1 MLLCGSA
8 IDFQFAEQFAE
19 QVYYWINISLFIV
32 YLVVVISCVVVVV
45 SENKNPIRALSW
57 TLALLFLPVVGVVF
71 YLFFGRSLKGKAM
84 VSRKVRRK
92 LLQRSR
98 PRQQSFGSE
107 RLEAEQAKKI
117 KLAHNLCHAHLDRNN
132 SVEIFTDGRSK
143 FDRLKEDISNARDFI
158 FIQYYIYSD
167 DRLGNEITD
176 LLAQKVREGVKV
188 KVLYDHVG
196 SFSTKNSFFARM
208 RKQGIDSHP
217 FFRVTFRKLANRI
230 NWRNH
235 RKLAI
240 IDGRIGYIGGMNIAD
255 RYVETAPDGRIWRDT
270 HLRLEGPVIESLMYS
285 FAVDWNF
292 LRPDADVQPLS
303 VMQYEEA
310 GDVAMQLVTSGP
322 IDKWSNLVL
331 CFQQAIASARKRIYI
346 QTPYFLPTDALL
358 KALQGAALS
367 GVDVRVMIPEKT
379 DSVLL
384 GYGSRS
390 YIDDCLKAGVK
401 VYLYTPGM
409 LHAKTMII
417 DDDFVTTGSVNFDF
431 RSFENN
437 FEANVLIYSES
448 VNRQMRDIFFQDLSG
463 CRKLTLSRWRSRP
476 RAERVMESLV
486 RLFAPIL

>member
-1 MLLCGSA
+1 M
-8 IDFQFAEQFAE
+8 
-19 QVYYWINISLFIV
+19 YYWINISLFIV

-143 FDRLKEDISNARDFI
+143 FDRLKEDIRNACDFI

-176 LLAQKVREGVKV
+176 LLAQKVRDGVKV

-379 DSVLL
+379 DSMLL

-463 CRKLTLSRWRSRP
+463 CLKLTLSRWRSRP

>member
-1 MLLCGSA
+1 MY
-8 IDFQFAEQFAE
+8 F
-19 QVYYWINISLFIV
+19 WINISLLII
-32 YLVVVISCVVVVV
+32 YLVIVISCVVVVV

-57 TLALLFLPVVGVVF
+57 TLALLFLPIVGVVF
-71 YLFFGRSLKGKAM
+71 YLFFGRSLKGKTM
-84 VSRKVRRK
+84 INRKVRRK
-92 LLQRSR
+92 LLERSR
-98 PRQQSFGSE
+98 PKQHSFDRSHLSADQI
-107 RLEAEQAKKI
+107 RMI
-117 KLAHNLCHAHLDRNN
+117 KLAQNLCHAPLDRNN
-132 SVEIFTDGRSK
+132 NVNIFTDGRSK
-143 FDRLKEDISNARDFI
+143 FDSLKKDITEAQDFI

-176 LLAQKVREGVKV
+176 LLAEKVRQGVRV

-196 SFSTKNSFFARM
+196 SFSTRNRFFARM
-208 RKQGIDSHP
+208 RELGIDSHP

-235 RKLAI
+235 RKLVI

-255 RYVETAPDGRIWRDT
+255 RYVDKSPDGRIWRDT
-270 HLRLEGPVIESLMYS
+270 HLRVEGPIIESMMYS

-292 LRPDADVQPLS
+292 LRPDTEVQPLS
-303 VMQYEEA
+303 MMKYNER
-310 GDVAMQLVTSGP
+310 GDVDMQLVTSGP
-322 IDKWSNLVL
+322 VDKWNNLVL
-331 CFQQAIASARKRIYI
+331 CFQQAIASAKKRLYI

-367 GVDVRVMIPEKT
+367 GVDVRIMIPEKT

-390 YIDDCLKAGVK
+390 YIDDCLKAGIK
-401 VYLYTPGM
+401 IYLFTPGM
-409 LHAKTMII
+409 LHAKTMVI

-437 FEANVLIYSES
+437 FEANLLIYSAT
-448 VNRQMRDIFFQDLSG
+448 VNQQMRDIFFDDLSG
-463 CRKLTLSRWRSRP
+463 CRKLTLLRWRTRP
-476 RAERVMESLV
+476 LSQRVIESLV

>member
-1 MLLCGSA
+1 
-8 IDFQFAEQFAE
+8 
-19 QVYYWINISLFIV
+19 
-32 YLVVVISCVVVVV
+32 
-45 SENKNPIRALSW
+45 
-57 TLALLFLPVVGVVF
+57 
-71 YLFFGRSLKGKAM
+71 M

-92 LLQRSR
+92 LLERSR
-98 PRQQSFGSE
+98 PRQTSFE
-107 RLEAEQAKKI
+107 HTRLDAEQIRKI

-132 SVEIFTDGRSK
+132 SVEIFTDGRLK
-143 FDRLKEDISNARDFI
+143 FDRLKDDIRNATDFI

-176 LLAQKVREGVKV
+176 LLVEKARQGVRV

-196 SFSTKNSFFARM
+196 SFSTRNSFFARM
-208 RKQGIDSHP
+208 RRLGIDSHP

-235 RKLAI
+235 RKIAV
-240 IDGRIGYIGGMNIAD
+240 IDGKIGYIGGMNIAD

-270 HLRLEGPVIESLMYS
+270 HLRVEGPVIESMMYS
-285 FAVDWNF
+285 FAIDWNF
-292 LRPDADVQPLS
+292 LRPDADVQPITL
-303 VMQYEEA
+303 MKYAEA
-310 GDVAMQLVTSGP
+310 GEVDMQLVTSGP
-322 IDKWSNLVL
+322 IDKWNNLVI

-367 GVDVRVMIPEKT
+367 GVDVRVMIPEHT
-379 DSVLL
+379 DSILL

-401 VYLYTPGM
+401 VYLFTPGM

-437 FEANVLIYSES
+437 FEANLMIYSES
-448 VNRQMRDIFFQDLSG
+448 VNRRMRDIFFHDLSS
-463 CRKLTLSRWRSRP
+463 CRKLTLSRWRARP
-476 RAERVMESLV
+476 RTSRFIEALV

>member
-1 MLLCGSA
+1 M
-8 IDFQFAEQFAE
+8 
-19 QVYYWINISLFIV
+19 
-32 YLVVVISCVVVVV
+32 VVVV

-57 TLALLFLPVVGVVF
+57 TLALLFLPIVGVVF

-84 VSRKVRRK
+84 INRKVRRK
-92 LLQRSR
+92 LLERSR
-98 PRQQSFGSE
+98 PKQHSFE
-107 RLEAEQAKKI
+107 RSRLSADQVRMI
-117 KLAHNLCHAHLDRNN
+117 RLAQNLCHAPLDSNN

-143 FDRLKEDISNARDFI
+143 FDSLKKDIHEAKNFI

-167 DRLGNEITD
+167 DRLGNEITE
-176 LLAQKVREGVKV
+176 LLADKVRQGVRV

-196 SFSTKNSFFARM
+196 SFSTRNRFFNRM
-208 RKQGIDSHP
+208 RKLGIDSHP

-235 RKLAI
+235 RKLVI
-240 IDGRIGYIGGMNIAD
+240 IDGKVGYIGGMNIAD
-255 RYVETAPDGRIWRDT
+255 RYVEKSPDGRIWRDT
-270 HLRLEGPVIESLMYS
+270 HLRVEGPIIESMMYS

-292 LRPDADVQPLS
+292 LRPDAEVQPLT
-303 VMQYEEA
+303 MMTCDEP
-310 GDVAMQLVTSGP
+310 GDVDMQLVTSGP
-322 IDKWSNLVL
+322 VDKWNNLVL
-331 CFQQAIASARKRIYI
+331 CFQQAIASARKRLYI

-367 GVDVRVMIPEKT
+367 GVDVRIMIPEHT
-379 DSVLL
+379 DSILL

-401 VYLYTPGM
+401 VYMFTPGM

-437 FEANVLIYSES
+437 FEANLLIYSEEI
-448 VNRQMRDIFFQDLSG
+448 NRKMRDIFFLDLSS
-463 CRKLTLSRWRSRP
+463 CSKLTLSRWRSRP
-476 RAERVMESLV
+476 RTSRIIEALV

>member
-1 MLLCGSA
+1 MY
-8 IDFQFAEQFAE
+8 F
-19 QVYYWINISLFIV
+19 WINISLFII
-32 YLVVVISCVVVVV
+32 YFVVVISCVVVVV

-57 TLALLFLPVVGVVF
+57 TLALLFLPVIGVVF

-92 LLQRSR
+92 LLEKSR
-98 PRQQSFGSE
+98 PKQHSFDNTG
-107 RLEAEQAKKI
+107 LNADQIQKV

-132 SVEIFTDGRSK
+132 SVEIFTDGKSK
-143 FDRLKEDISNARDFI
+143 FKRFMQDIREAKEFI

-167 DRLGNEITD
+167 DRIGNEILN
-176 LLAQKVREGVKV
+176 LLAEKVKEGIRV

-196 SFSTKNSFFARM
+196 SFSTSNKFFRRM
-208 RKQGIDSHP
+208 HLLGIDSHP

-235 RKLAI
+235 RKIAI
-240 IDGRIGYIGGMNIAD
+240 IDGRIGYIGGMNVAD
-255 RYVETAPDGRIWRDT
+255 RYVEVSPDGRIWRDT
-270 HLRLEGPVIESLMYS
+270 HLRVQGPVIESMMYS
-285 FAVDWNF
+285 FALDWNF
-292 LRPDADVQPLS
+292 LRPEVNVQPIS
-303 VMQYEEA
+303 PVGFEDA
-310 GDVAMQLVTSGP
+310 GDVDMQLVTSGP
-322 IDKWSNLVL
+322 VDKWNNLVL
-331 CFQQAIASARKRIYI
+331 CYQQAIASAKKRVYI
-346 QTPYFLPTDALL
+346 QTPYFLPTDSLL

-379 DSVLL
+379 DSRML

-390 YIDDCLKAGVK
+390 YIDDCLRAGVK
-401 VYLYTPGM
+401 FYLFTPGM

-437 FEANVLIYSES
+437 FEANLLIYSES
-448 VNRQMRDIFFQDLSG
+448 VNAEMREIFFKDISYS
-463 CRKLTLSRWRSRP
+463 RKLTLSKWRARG
-476 RAERVMESLV
+476 RFERMMEALV

>member
-1 MLLCGSA
+1 MY
-8 IDFQFAEQFAE
+8 F
-19 QVYYWINISLFIV
+19 WINILLFII
-32 YLVVVISCVVVVV
+32 YLVIVISCVVVVV

-57 TLALLFLPVVGVVF
+57 TLALLFLPIVGVVF
-71 YLFFGRSLKGKAM
+71 YLFFGRSLKGKTM
-84 VSRKVRRK
+84 INRKVRRK
-92 LLQRSR
+92 LLERSR
-98 PRQQSFGSE
+98 PKQHSFDRSHLSADQI
-107 RLEAEQAKKI
+107 RMI
-117 KLAHNLCHAHLDRNN
+117 KLAQNLCHAPLDRNN
-132 SVEIFTDGRSK
+132 SVDIFTDGRSK
-143 FDRLKEDISNARDFI
+143 FDSLKKDITEARDFI

-176 LLAQKVREGVKV
+176 LLAEKVRQGVRV

-196 SFSTKNSFFARM
+196 SFSTRNRFFARM
-208 RKQGIDSHP
+208 RELGIDSHP

-235 RKLAI
+235 RKLVI

-255 RYVETAPDGRIWRDT
+255 RYVDKSPDGRIWRDT
-270 HLRLEGPVIESLMYS
+270 HLRVEGPIIESMMYS

-292 LRPDADVQPLS
+292 LRPDAEVQPLS
-303 VMQYEEA
+303 MMKYNEK
-310 GDVAMQLVTSGP
+310 GDVDMQLVTSGP
-322 IDKWSNLVL
+322 VDKWNNLVL
-331 CFQQAIASARKRIYI
+331 CFQQAIASAKKRLYI

-367 GVDVRVMIPEKT
+367 GVDVRIMIPEKT

-390 YIDDCLKAGVK
+390 YIDDCLKSGIK
-401 VYLYTPGM
+401 IYLFTPGM
-409 LHAKTMII
+409 LHAKTMVI

-437 FEANVLIYSES
+437 FEANLLIYSAT
-448 VNRQMRDIFFQDLSG
+448 VNQQMRDIFFDDLSG
-463 CRKLTLSRWRSRP
+463 CRKLTLMRWRTRP
-476 RAERVMESLV
+476 LSQRVIESLV

>member
-1 MLLCGSA
+1 MY
-8 IDFQFAEQFAE
+8 F
-19 QVYYWINISLFIV
+19 WINISLLIV
-32 YLVVVISCVVVVV
+32 YSVVVISCVVVVV

-92 LLQRSR
+92 LLERSR
-98 PRQQSFGSE
+98 PKQHSFRNADLTSE
-107 RLEAEQAKKI
+107 QIRMI
-117 KLAHNLCHAHLDRNN
+117 KLAHNLCHAHLDCNN
-132 SVEIFTDGRSK
+132 KVEIFTDGRAK
-143 FDRLKEDISNARDFI
+143 FDRLKEDIRNARDFI
-158 FIQYYIYSD
+158 FIQYYIYND

-176 LLAQKVREGVKV
+176 LLAEKVRQGVMV

-196 SFSTKNSFFARM
+196 SFSTRNRFFARM
-208 RKQGIDSHP
+208 RRLGIDSHP

-235 RKLAI
+235 RKIAV
-240 IDGRIGYIGGMNIAD
+240 IDGRIGYIGGMNVAD

-270 HLRLEGPVIESLMYS
+270 HLRVDGPVIKSMMYS
-285 FAVDWNF
+285 FAIDWNF
-292 LRPDADVQPLS
+292 LRPDSEVQPITMRS
-303 VMQYEEA
+303 YEEP

-322 IDKWSNLVL
+322 VDKWNNLVL

-367 GVDVRVMIPEKT
+367 GVDVRIMIPEQT
-379 DSVLL
+379 DSLLL

-401 VYLYTPGM
+401 IYLFTPGM

-437 FEANVLIYSES
+437 FEANLLIYSED
-448 VNRQMRDIFFQDLSG
+448 VNRRMRDIFFEDLKAS
-463 CRKLTLSRWRSRP
+463 RKITLSQWSLRGRL
-476 RAERVMESLV
+476 EKMMEALV
-486 RLFAPIL
+486 RLFSPIL

>member
-1 MLLCGSA
+1 MY
-8 IDFQFAEQFAE
+8 F
-19 QVYYWINISLFIV
+19 WINISLLII
-32 YLVVVISCVVVVV
+32 YLVVVVSCVVVVV

-92 LLQRSR
+92 LLERSR
-98 PRQQSFGSE
+98 PKQHSFGSSH
-107 RLEAEQAKKI
+107 LDADQIKKV
-117 KLAHNLCHAHLDRNN
+117 KLAHNLCHAHLERNN
-132 SVEIFTDGRSK
+132 SVEIFTQGRSK
-143 FDRLKEDISNARDFI
+143 FDRLMDDIRHASDFI

-176 LLAQKVREGVKV
+176 LLAEKAREGVRV

-196 SFSTKNSFFARM
+196 SFSTKNAFFTRM
-208 RKQGIDSHP
+208 RDRGIDSHP

-235 RKLAI
+235 RKIAI

-255 RYVETAPDGRIWRDT
+255 RYVEKSPDGRIWRDT
-270 HLRLEGPVIESLMYS
+270 HLRVEGPIIESMMYS
-285 FAVDWNF
+285 FAIDWNF
-292 LRPDADVQPLS
+292 LRPDAEVQPMS
-303 VMQYEEA
+303 AMKYDDA
-310 GDVAMQLVTSGP
+310 GDVDMQLVTSGP
-322 IDKWSNLVL
+322 VDKWNNLVI

-367 GVDVRVMIPEKT
+367 GVDVRIMIPEHT
-379 DSVLL
+379 DSMLL

-401 VYLYTPGM
+401 VYLFTPGM
-409 LHAKTMII
+409 LHAKTMMI

-437 FEANVLIYSES
+437 FEANLLIYSES
-448 VNRQMRDIFFQDLSG
+448 VNRRMRDIFFEDLSA

-476 RAERVMESLV
+476 RSSRILESLV

>member
-1 MLLCGSA
+1 MY
-8 IDFQFAEQFAE
+8 F
-19 QVYYWINISLFIV
+19 WINIALFII
-32 YLVVVISCVVVVV
+32 YSVVVVSCVVVVV
-45 SENKNPIRALSW
+45 SENKNPIRAISW
-57 TLALLFLPVVGVVF
+57 TLALLFLPVVGVIF

-92 LLQRSR
+92 LLERSR
-98 PRQQSFGSE
+98 PRQHAFERSKLDSE
-107 RLEAEQAKKI
+107 QIKKI
-117 KLAHNLCHAHLDRNN
+117 KLAHNLCHAHLDCNN
-132 SVEIFTDGRSK
+132 SVEIFTDGHSK
-143 FDRLKEDISNARDFI
+143 FERLKEDIRNAKEFI

-176 LLAQKVREGVKV
+176 LLAEKVRQGVRV

-196 SFSTKNSFFARM
+196 SFSTRNKFFARM
-208 RKQGIDSHP
+208 RRLGIDSHP

-235 RKLAI
+235 RKIAI
-240 IDGRIGYIGGMNIAD
+240 IDGKIGYIGGMNIAD
-255 RYVETAPDGRIWRDT
+255 RYVEKSSDGRIWRDT
-270 HLRLEGPVIESLMYS
+270 HLRVEGPIIESMIYS
-285 FAVDWNF
+285 FSVDWNF
-292 LRPDADVQPLS
+292 LRPDVEVQPITERI
-303 VMQYEEA
+303 YEQA
-310 GDVAMQLVTSGP
+310 GDVDMQLVTSGP
-322 IDKWSNLVL
+322 IDKWNNLVL

-367 GVDVRVMIPEKT
+367 GVDVRVMIPEHT

-401 VYLYTPGM
+401 VYLFTPGM
-409 LHAKTMII
+409 LHAKTMVI

-437 FEANVLIYSES
+437 FEANLLIYSES
-448 VNRQMRDIFFQDLSG
+448 VNRQMRDIFFKDLSA
-463 CRKLTLSRWRSRP
+463 CRKLTLSSWRSRS
-476 RAERVMESLV
+476 RWQRSVEALV

>member
-1 MLLCGSA
+1 MY
-8 IDFQFAEQFAE
+8 F
-19 QVYYWINISLFIV
+19 WINISLFIV

-45 SENKNPIRALSW
+45 SENKNPIRAVSW
-57 TLALLFLPVVGVVF
+57 TLALLFLPVVGVIF

-92 LLQRSR
+92 LLERSR
-98 PRQQSFGSE
+98 PRQLSFERE
-107 RLEAEQAKKI
+107 RLDADQIKMI
-117 KLAHNLCHAHLDRNN
+117 KLAHNLCHAHLERNN
-132 SVEIFTDGRSK
+132 SVEIFIDGRSK
-143 FDRLKEDISNARDFI
+143 FERLKEDIRNARDFI
-158 FIQYYIYSD
+158 FIQYYIYTD

-176 LLAQKVREGVKV
+176 LLAEKVREGVKV

-196 SFSTKNSFFARM
+196 SFSTRNSFFARM
-208 RKQGIDSHP
+208 RSLGIDSHP

-235 RKLAI
+235 RKI
-240 IDGRIGYIGGMNIAD
+240 VVIDGKIGYIGGMNIAD
-255 RYVETAPDGRIWRDT
+255 RYVETSPDGRIWRDT
-270 HLRLEGPVIESLMYS
+270 HLRIEGPVIESMMYS
-285 FAVDWNF
+285 FAIDWNF
-292 LRPDADVQPLS
+292 LRPDADVQPIT
-303 VMQYEEA
+303 VMKYDEP
-310 GDVAMQLVTSGP
+310 GDVDIQLVTSGP
-322 IDKWSNLVL
+322 IDKWNNLVL

-367 GVDVRVMIPEKT
+367 GVDVRIMIPEKT

-390 YIDDCLKAGVK
+390 YVDDCLKAGVK
-401 VYLYTPGM
+401 VYLFTTGM
-409 LHAKTMII
+409 LHAKTMMI

-437 FEANVLIYSES
+437 FEANLLIYSVS
-448 VNRQMRDIFFQDLSG
+448 VNRRMRDIFFHDLSS
-463 CRKLTLSRWRSRP
+463 CRKLTLSAWRSRP
-476 RAERVMESLV
+476 RSSRIIESLV

>member
-1 MLLCGSA
+1 MY
-8 IDFQFAEQFAE
+8 F
-19 QVYYWINISLFIV
+19 WINIALFII
-32 YLVVVISCVVVVV
+32 YCVVVLSCVVVVV
-45 SENKNPIRALSW
+45 SENKNPIRAISW
-57 TLALLFLPVVGVVF
+57 TLALLFLPVIGVIF

-92 LLQRSR
+92 LLERSR
-98 PRQQSFGSE
+98 PKQHVFQHSK
-107 RLEAEQAKKI
+107 LDAEQIKKI
-117 KLAHNLCHAHLDRNN
+117 KLAHNLCHAHLDCNN
-132 SVEIFTDGRSK
+132 SVEIFTDGHSK
-143 FDRLKEDISNARDFI
+143 FERLKEDIRNAKEFI

-176 LLAQKVREGVKV
+176 LLAEKVKQGVRV

-196 SFSTKNSFFARM
+196 SFSTRNKFFARM
-208 RKQGIDSHP
+208 RKLGIDSHP

-235 RKLAI
+235 RKIAV
-240 IDGRIGYIGGMNIAD
+240 IDGKIGYIGGMNIAD
-255 RYVETAPDGRIWRDT
+255 RYVEKSPDGRIWRDT
-270 HLRLEGPVIESLMYS
+270 HLRLEGPVIESMIYS
-285 FAVDWNF
+285 FSVDWNF
-292 LRPDADVQPLS
+292 LRPDSEVQPITARK
-303 VMQYEEA
+303 YDEA
-310 GDVAMQLVTSGP
+310 GDVDMQLVTSGP
-322 IDKWSNLVL
+322 IDKWNNLVL

-367 GVDVRVMIPEKT
+367 GVDVRVMIPEHT

-401 VYLYTPGM
+401 VYLFTPGM
-409 LHAKTMII
+409 LHAKTMVI

-437 FEANVLIYSES
+437 FEANLLIYSES
-448 VNRQMRDIFFQDLSG
+448 VCQKMRDIFFQDLSA
-463 CRKLTLSRWRSRP
+463 CRKLTLTSWRARSRWNRFVE
-476 RAERVMESLV
+476 ALV

>member
-143 FDRLKEDISNARDFI
+143 FDRLKEDIRNACDFI

-176 LLAQKVREGVKV
+176 LLAQKARDGVKV

-379 DSVLL
+379 DSMLL

-463 CRKLTLSRWRSRP
+463 CLKLTLSRWRSRP

>member
-1 MLLCGSA
+1 M
-8 IDFQFAEQFAE
+8 IIYF
-19 QVYYWINISLFIV
+19 VI
-32 YLVVVISCVVVVV
+32 VISCVVVVV

-57 TLALLFLPVVGVVF
+57 TLALLFLPIVGVVF
-71 YLFFGRSLKGKAM
+71 YLFFGRSLKGHAM

-92 LLQRSR
+92 LLERSR
-98 PRQQSFGSE
+98 PKQHSFE
-107 RLEAEQAKKI
+107 NDRLTVDQIRMI
-117 KLAHNLCHAHLDRNN
+117 KLAHNLCHAHLDCGN
-132 SVEIFTDGRSK
+132 SVEIFTDGHTK
-143 FDRLKEDISNARDFI
+143 FERLKEDIRNARSFI

-176 LLAQKVREGVKV
+176 LLAEKVRQGVMV

-196 SFSTKNSFFARM
+196 SFSTRNRFFARM
-208 RKQGIDSHP
+208 RRLGIDSHP

-235 RKLAI
+235 RKI
-240 IDGRIGYIGGMNIAD
+240 VVIDGRIGYIGGMNIAD
-255 RYVETAPDGRIWRDT
+255 RYVDVAPGGRIWRDT

-285 FAVDWNF
+285 FAIDWNF
-292 LRPDADVQPLS
+292 LRPDADVQPIT
-303 VMQYEEA
+303 VMEYERA
-310 GDVAMQLVTSGP
+310 GDVDMQLVTSGP
-322 IDKWSNLVL
+322 VDKWNNLVL

-367 GVDVRVMIPEKT
+367 GVDVRVMLPEKT

-390 YIDDCLKAGVK
+390 YIDDCLKSGVK
-401 VYLYTPGM
+401 VYLFTPGM
-409 LHAKTMII
+409 LHAKTMVI

-437 FEANVLIYSES
+437 FEANLLIYSES
-448 VNRQMRDIFFQDLSG
+448 VNRQMRDIFFHDLSA
-463 CRKLTLSRWRSRP
+463 CRKLTLSNWRVRP
-476 RAERVMESLV
+476 LTQRIVESLV

>member
-1 MLLCGSA
+1 MY
-8 IDFQFAEQFAE
+8 F
-19 QVYYWINISLFIV
+19 WINISLLIIYIV
-32 YLVVVISCVVVVV
+32 IVISCVVVVV
-45 SENKNPIRALSW
+45 SENKNPIRAISW
-57 TLALLFLPVVGVVF
+57 TLALLFLPVIGVIF

-92 LLQRSR
+92 LLERSR
-98 PRQQSFGSE
+98 PKQHSFE
-107 RLEAEQAKKI
+107 RTKLDPEQIRKI

-132 SVEIFTDGRSK
+132 SVEIFTDGHSK
-143 FDRLKEDISNARDFI
+143 FESLKEDIRNAQDFI

-176 LLAQKVREGVKV
+176 LLAEKASQGVRI

-196 SFSTKNSFFARM
+196 SFSTRNKFFARM
-208 RKQGIDSHP
+208 RTRGIDCHP

-235 RKLAI
+235 RKI
-240 IDGRIGYIGGMNIAD
+240 VVIDGKIGYIGGMNIAD
-255 RYVETAPDGRIWRDT
+255 RYVEKSADGRIWRDT
-270 HLRLEGPVIESLMYS
+270 HLRVEGPVIESMMYS
-285 FAVDWNF
+285 FSVDWNF
-292 LRPDADVQPLS
+292 LRPDDEVQPITART
-303 VMQYEEA
+303 YEEA
-310 GDVAMQLVTSGP
+310 GDVDMQLVTSGP
-322 IDKWSNLVL
+322 IDKWNNLVL
-331 CFQQAIASARKRIYI
+331 CFQQAIASAKKRIYI

-358 KALQGAALS
+358 KALQGAALT
-367 GVDVRVMIPEKT
+367 GVDVRIMIPEQT
-379 DSVLL
+379 DSILL

-401 VYLYTPGM
+401 VYLFTPGM

-437 FEANVLIYSES
+437 FEANLLIYSDK
-448 VNRQMRDIFFQDLSG
+448 VNRQMRDIYFHDLSA
-463 CRKLTLSRWRSRP
+463 CQKLTLSNWRSRS
-476 RAERVMESLV
+476 RWNRTIEALV

>member
-1 MLLCGSA
+1 MYFWL
-8 IDFQFAEQFAE
+8 
-19 QVYYWINISLFIV
+19 NISLLILYFVI
-32 YLVVVISCVVVVV
+32 VISCVVVVV
-45 SENKNPIRALSW
+45 SENKNPIRAISW
-57 TLALLFLPVVGVVF
+57 TLALLFLPVIGVIF

-92 LLQRSR
+92 LLERSR
-98 PRQQSFGSE
+98 PKQHSFE
-107 RLEAEQAKKI
+107 RTKLDPEQIRKI

-132 SVEIFTDGRSK
+132 SVEIFTDGHSK
-143 FDRLKEDISNARDFI
+143 FERLKEDIRNAQDFI

-176 LLAQKVREGVKV
+176 LLAEKASQGVRV

-196 SFSTKNSFFARM
+196 SFSTRNKFFALM
-208 RKQGIDSHP
+208 RTRGIDCHP

-235 RKLAI
+235 RKI
-240 IDGRIGYIGGMNIAD
+240 VVIDGKIGYIGGMNIAD
-255 RYVETAPDGRIWRDT
+255 RYVEKSTDGRIWRDT
-270 HLRLEGPVIESLMYS
+270 HLRVEGPVIESMMYS
-285 FAVDWNF
+285 FSVDWNF
-292 LRPDADVQPLS
+292 QRPDDEVQPITART
-303 VMQYEEA
+303 YDEA
-310 GDVAMQLVTSGP
+310 GDVDMQLVTSGP
-322 IDKWSNLVL
+322 IDKWNNLVL
-331 CFQQAIASARKRIYI
+331 CFQQAIASAKKRIYI

-358 KALQGAALS
+358 KALQGAALT
-367 GVDVRVMIPEKT
+367 GVDVRIMIPEQT
-379 DSVLL
+379 DSILL

-401 VYLYTPGM
+401 VYLFTPGM

-437 FEANVLIYSES
+437 FEANLLIYSDK
-448 VNRQMRDIFFQDLSG
+448 VNRQMRDIYFHDLSA
-463 CRKLTLSRWRSRP
+463 CKKLTLSNWRSRS
-476 RAERVMESLV
+476 RWNRTIEALV

>member
-1 MLLCGSA
+1 M
-8 IDFQFAEQFAE
+8 IH
-19 QVYYWINISLFIV
+19 WITFSLVILYF
-32 YLVVVISCVVVVV
+32 VVVISCVVVVV
-45 SENKNPIRALSW
+45 SENKNPIRAISW
-57 TLALLFLPVVGVVF
+57 TLALLFLPVIGVIF

-92 LLQRSR
+92 LLERSR
-98 PRQQSFGSE
+98 PKQHSFE
-107 RLEAEQAKKI
+107 RTKLDAEQIRKI

-132 SVEIFTDGRSK
+132 SVEIFTDGHSK
-143 FDRLKEDISNARDFI
+143 FERLKEDIRNAQDFI

-176 LLAQKVREGVKV
+176 LLAEKVRQGVKV

-196 SFSTKNSFFARM
+196 SFSTRNKFFARM
-208 RKQGIDSHP
+208 RKLGIDSHP

-235 RKLAI
+235 RKI
-240 IDGRIGYIGGMNIAD
+240 VVIDGKIGYIGGMNIAD
-255 RYVETAPDGRIWRDT
+255 RYVEKSPDGRIWRDT
-270 HLRLEGPVIESLMYS
+270 HLRVEGPVIESMMYS
-285 FAVDWNF
+285 FSVDWNF
-292 LRPDADVQPLS
+292 LRPDADVQPITARK
-303 VMQYEEA
+303 YEEA
-310 GDVAMQLVTSGP
+310 GDVDMQLVTSGP
-322 IDKWSNLVL
+322 IDKWNNLVL

-358 KALQGAALS
+358 KALQGAALT
-367 GVDVRVMIPEKT
+367 GVDVRIMIPEQT

-401 VYLYTPGM
+401 VYLFTPGM

-437 FEANVLIYSES
+437 FEANLLIYSDS
-448 VNRQMRDIFFQDLSG
+448 VNRKMRDIFFQDLSA
-463 CRKLTLSRWRSRP
+463 CQKLTLSSWRSRS
-476 RAERVMESLV
+476 RWNRTVEALV